1 MEILRTGSLTA
12 LSAFSKVNLS
22 LSTPSPAPR
31 SLGAG
36 IGPEWRAPVNPN
48 PQRCLQ
54 GLPRHG
60 ELLEAPMGGG
70 CEGRGSFA
78 VPVALPPPATCT
90 GKREAGAARPAPQQ
104 SQWPRQHGGTRCPPD
119 PEGKRLCK
127 RNCKEHKPS
136 EPSKNTF
143 YFFSLFELNG
153 KKQIL
158 SPSQMGHGV
167 LAHY

>member
-1 MEILRTGSLTA
+1 MEILRTGSLTT
-12 LSAFSKVNLS
+12 LSAFSKVKVS
-22 LSTPSPAPR
+22 LSKPPCAPWERDSALSRGLLLVPTPSNVGYPITM
-31 SLGAG
+31 SC
-36 IGPEWRAPVNPN
+36 WRL
-48 PQRCLQ
+48 LQ
-54 GLPRHG
+54 
-60 ELLEAPMGGG
+60 AGG

-78 VPVALPPPATCT
+78 MPAALPLLTTCV
-90 GKREAGAARPAPQQ
+90 GKREAGAAHPAPRQ
-104 SQWPRQHGGTRCPPD
+104 SQQPRQHGGTRCPSD
-119 PEGKRLCK
+119 LGGKRLCK
-127 RNCKEHKPS
+127 RNCKEYKPS